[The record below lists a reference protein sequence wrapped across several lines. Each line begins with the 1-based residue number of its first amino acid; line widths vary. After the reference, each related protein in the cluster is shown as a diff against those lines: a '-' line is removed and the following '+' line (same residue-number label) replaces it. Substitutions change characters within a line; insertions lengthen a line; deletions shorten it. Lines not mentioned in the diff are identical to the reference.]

1 MKVYSVDHRK
11 YILRKER
18 KEAGLWRRKIFGD
31 RTGVDM
37 QVSRKICLPVPQG
50 KYPRIVKVRMF

>member
-1 MKVYSVDHRK
+1 MKVYSVDHCK
-11 YILRKER
+11 HVLRKER
-18 KEAGLWRRKIFGD
+18 KEARLWRRNIFGD

-37 QVSRKICLPVPQG
+37 QVSRKACLPMPQG

>member
-1 MKVYSVDHRK
+1 MV
-11 YILRKER
+11 LLPGER
-18 KEAGLWRRKIFGD
+18 RRALEKKKIFGD

-37 QVSRKICLPVPQG
+37 QVSRKMCLLMPQG